1 MAFNIDGQ
9 FDLHVRALGLAN
21 QRLELLADN
30 VANADTPN
38 YKARDIDFRS
48 AMQSAGQTTG
58 QNGGPNPDLSGELA
72 MTVTRAGHLP
82 SAGGGPNTT
91 NPLYRVPDQPS
102 LDGNTVDSQKENAA
116 IAETSV
122 QYQATL
128 TFLSARIRGLRD
140 AITGGR

>member
-1 MAFNIDGQ
+1 MALDIDGQ
-9 FDLHVRALGLAN
+9 FALHTRVLGLAN
-21 QRLELLADN
+21 QRLALLADN

-38 YKARDIDFRS
+38 YKARDIDFRA
-48 AMQSAGQTTG
+48 AMAGLAG
-58 QNGGPNPDLSGELA
+58 KGAPGAELPMA
-72 MTVTRAGHLP
+72 ATRAGHVQ
-82 SAGGGPNTT
+82 AGGSGPDTT
-91 NPLYRVPDQPS
+91 AALYRVPDQPS

-122 QYQATL
+122 RYQATL